1 MESLG
6 KVSLFTKGCVVCAL
20 PPDALPARG
29 DKCILELDYGVD
41 VGTYMGSCACTAH
54 PEDDPAATGARR
66 PRILRMADERDLK
79 RIQQNAADAD
89 QLMSA
94 FVALVAESGQ
104 VIKPLMAHFTFNRE
118 RLLIVFGS
126 PDYIDCRRAVG
137 ILQREH
143 NTRVEVRHVNVRDE
157 ASVAGGIGS
166 CGRPLCCAT
175 WLRVFRPV
183 NVRMV
188 KTQDLS
194 LNPVAINGC
203 CGRLKC
209 CMRFEYEVYQEAA
222 EGLPET
228 GMRVLWQSG
237 ECVVVGR
244 DVLNRTVLIRT
255 PDHGLRHVPVD
266 ELSRTADSA
275 ARPVTKEMEHED
287 PSGERPEPGPVGEA

>member
-1 MESLG
+1 MESFG
-6 KVSLFTKGCVVCAL
+6 KVSLFTKGCVVCDL

-29 DKCILELDYGVD
+29 DKCILELDYGMD
-41 VGTYMGSCACTAH
+41 VGTYLGSCACAAH
-54 PEDDPAATGARR
+54 AENDPAAGVRR
-66 PRILRMADERDLK
+66 PRILRMADERDLR
-79 RIQQNAADAD
+79 RIEQNAADAD
-89 QLMSA
+89 RVMTA
-94 FVALVAESGQ
+94 FVALVEESGQ
-104 VIKPLMAHFTFNRE
+104 LVKPLMAHFTFNRD

-126 PDYIDCRRAVG
+126 PDFIDCRRAVG
-137 ILQREH
+137 ILQRQH
-143 NTRVEVRHVNVRDE
+143 NTRVEVRHVHVRDE

-188 KTQDLS
+188 KVQELP

-222 EGLPET
+222 EGLPAT

-237 ECVVVGR
+237 ECVVLGR

-266 ELSRTADSA
+266 ELSRTGDSD
-275 ARPVTKEMEHED
+275 ARPETKEKEHED
-287 PSGERPEPGPVGEA
+287 PSGERPEPGPAGET